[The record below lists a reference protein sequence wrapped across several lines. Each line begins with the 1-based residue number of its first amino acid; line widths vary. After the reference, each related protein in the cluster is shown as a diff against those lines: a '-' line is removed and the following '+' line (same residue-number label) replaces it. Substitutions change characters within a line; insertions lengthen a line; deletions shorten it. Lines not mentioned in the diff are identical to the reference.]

1 MSKYYVVSGDIL
13 PDVLEQVM
21 QARILLQSGKAKR
34 ISEAVKMVG
43 ISRGTYYKYKD
54 AVFSFNA
61 DNAEQSNRKAIISM
75 ILRNEKGTLSKVLSL
90 VSVKQVNVLAI
101 NQTIPI
107 NGIANVALTLDISDL
122 EISIQSLVSLI
133 EAMPMVEKADLV
145 AVE

>member
-13 PDVLEQVM
+13 PDALEQVM

-54 AVFSFNA
+54 AVFSF
-61 DNAEQSNRKAIISM
+61 NAEQSNRKAIISM

>member
-21 QARILLQSGKAKR
+21 QARILLLSGKAKR

-54 AVFSFNA
+54 AVFSF
-61 DNAEQSNRKAIISM
+61 NAEQSNRKAIISM

>member
-54 AVFSFNA
+54 AVFSFNT
-61 DNAEQSNRKAIISM
+61 EQSNRKAIISL

>member
-61 DNAEQSNRKAIISM
+61 EQSNRKAIISL

-122 EISIQSLVSLI
+122 EISIQSLVGLI
-133 EAMPMVEKADLV
+133 ESMPMVEKADLV

>member
-43 ISRGTYYKYKD
+43 ITRGTYYKYKD
-54 AVFSFNA
+54 AVFSF
-61 DNAEQSNRKAIISM
+61 NAEQSNRKAIISM

>member
-54 AVFSFNA
+54 AVFSF
-61 DNAEQSNRKAIISM
+61 NAEQSNRKAIISM

-122 EISIQSLVSLI
+122 EIGIQSLVSLI
-133 EAMPMVEKADLV
+133 EAMPMVEKVDLV

>member
-34 ISEAVKMVG
+34 ISEDVKMVG

-54 AVFSFNA
+54 AVFSF
-61 DNAEQSNRKAIISM
+61 NAEQSNRKAIISM

-90 VSVKQVNVLAI
+90 VSVKQVNLLAI

>member
-61 DNAEQSNRKAIISM
+61 EQSNRKAIISM

-107 NGIANVALTLDISDL
+107 NGMANVALTLDISDL

>member
-61 DNAEQSNRKAIISM
+61 EQSNRKAIISM

-107 NGIANVALTLDISDL
+107 NGIANVALTLGISDL

>member
-1 MSKYYVVSGDIL
+1 MSKYYVVSDDIL

-54 AVFSFNA
+54 AVFSF
-61 DNAEQSNRKAIISM
+61 NAEQSNRKAIISM

>member
-54 AVFSFNA
+54 AVFSF
-61 DNAEQSNRKAIISM
+61 NAEQSNRKAIISM

-133 EAMPMVEKADLV
+133 EDMPMVEKADLV

>member
-61 DNAEQSNRKAIISM
+61 EQSNRKAIISM

-107 NGIANVALTLDISDL
+107 NGIANVALSLDISDL

>member
-1 MSKYYVVSGDIL
+1 MSKYYVVSGDIV

-54 AVFSFNA
+54 AVFSF
-61 DNAEQSNRKAIISM
+61 NAEQSNRKAIISM

>member
-1 MSKYYVVSGDIL
+1 MSKFYVVSSDIL

-61 DNAEQSNRKAIISM
+61 EESNRKAIISM
-75 ILRNEKGTLSKVLSL
+75 ILRNEKGALSKVLSL

-107 NGIANVALTLDISDL
+107 NGIANVALTLDISEL
-122 EISIQSLVSLI
+122 EISIQSLLSLI
-133 EAMPMVEKADLV
+133 ESMPMVEKADLV

>member
-54 AVFSFNA
+54 AVFSF
-61 DNAEQSNRKAIISM
+61 NAEQSNRKAIISM

-133 EAMPMVEKADLV
+133 EAMPMVEKSDLV

>member
-61 DNAEQSNRKAIISM
+61 EQSNRKAIISM

-90 VSVKQVNVLAI
+90 VSVKQGNVLAI

>member
-54 AVFSFNA
+54 AVFSF
-61 DNAEQSNRKAIISM
+61 NAEQSNRKAIISM

-122 EISIQSLVSLI
+122 EISIQSLVSLL

>member
-54 AVFSFNA
+54 AVFSF
-61 DNAEQSNRKAIISM
+61 NAEQSNRKAIISM

-122 EISIQSLVSLI
+122 EIGIQSLVSLI
-133 EAMPMVEKADLV
+133 EAMPMVEKADLI

>member
-61 DNAEQSNRKAIISM
+61 EQSNRKAIISM

-90 VSVKQVNVLAI
+90 VSVTQVNVLAI

>member
-54 AVFSFNA
+54 AVFSF
-61 DNAEQSNRKAIISM
+61 NAEQSNRKAIISM

-133 EAMPMVEKADLV
+133 EAMHMVEKADLV

>member
-61 DNAEQSNRKAIISM
+61 EQSNRKAIISM

-107 NGIANVALTLDISDL
+107 NGIANVALTLDLSDL
-122 EISIQSLVSLI
+122 EISIQSLVGLI
-133 EAMPMVEKADLV
+133 EPMPMVEKADLV

>member
-61 DNAEQSNRKAIISM
+61 EQSNRKAIISM

-90 VSVKQVNVLAI
+90 VSVKQVNILAI

>member
-61 DNAEQSNRKAIISM
+61 EQSNRKAIISM

-90 VSVKQVNVLAI
+90 VSVKQANVLAI

>member
-43 ISRGTYYKYKD
+43 ISRGTYYKYKN
-54 AVFSFNA
+54 AVFSF
-61 DNAEQSNRKAIISM
+61 NAEQSNRKAIISM

>member
-21 QARILLQSGKAKR
+21 QARILLQSGRAKR

-54 AVFSFNA
+54 AVFSF
-61 DNAEQSNRKAIISM
+61 NAEQSNRKAIISM

>member
-34 ISEAVKMVG
+34 ISEAVTMVG

-54 AVFSFNA
+54 AVFSF
-61 DNAEQSNRKAIISM
+61 NAEQSNRKAIISM

>member
-54 AVFSFNA
+54 AVFSF
-61 DNAEQSNRKAIISM
+61 NAEQSNRKAIISM

-122 EISIQSLVSLI
+122 EIGIQSLVSLI
-133 EAMPMVEKADLV
+133 GLCQW
-145 AVE
+145 

>member
-54 AVFSFNA
+54 DVFSF
-61 DNAEQSNRKAIISM
+61 NAEQSNRKAIISM

>member
-61 DNAEQSNRKAIISM
+61 EQSNRKAIISM

-90 VSVKQVNVLAI
+90 VTVKQVNVLAI

>member
-61 DNAEQSNRKAIISM
+61 EQSNRKAIISM

-107 NGIANVALTLDISDL
+107 NGIANIALTLDISDL

>member
-1 MSKYYVVSGDIL
+1 MSGDIL

-54 AVFSFNA
+54 AVFSF
-61 DNAEQSNRKAIISM
+61 NAEQSNRKAIISM

>member
-54 AVFSFNA
+54 AVVSF
-61 DNAEQSNRKAIISM
+61 NAEQSNRKAIISM

>member
-54 AVFSFNA
+54 AVFFFIS
-61 DNAEQSNRKAIISM
+61 EQSNRKAIISM

>member
-43 ISRGTYYKYKD
+43 ISRCTYYKYKD
-54 AVFSFNA
+54 AVFSF
-61 DNAEQSNRKAIISM
+61 NAEQSNRKAIISM

>member
-54 AVFSFNA
+54 AVFSF
-61 DNAEQSNRKAIISM
+61 NAEQSNRKAIISM

-122 EISIQSLVSLI
+122 EMSIQSLVSLI

>member
-61 DNAEQSNRKAIISM
+61 EQSNRKAIISM

-122 EISIQSLVSLI
+122 GISIQSLVSLI

>member
-1 MSKYYVVSGDIL
+1 MSKFYVVSSDIL

-21 QARILLQSGKAKR
+21 QARTLLQSGKAKR

-61 DNAEQSNRKAIISM
+61 DQSNRKAIISM
-75 ILRNEKGTLSKVLSL
+75 ILRNEKGALSKVLSL
-90 VSVKQVNVLAI
+90 VSGKQVNVLAI

-107 NGIANVALTLDISDL
+107 NGIANVALTLDISEL
-122 EISIQSLVSLI
+122 EISVQSLLSLI
-133 EAMPMVEKADLV
+133 ESMPMVEKADLV

>member
-1 MSKYYVVSGDIL
+1 MSKFYVVSSDIL

-21 QARILLQSGKAKR
+21 QARTLLQSGKAKR

-61 DNAEQSNRKAIISM
+61 DQSNRKAIISM
-75 ILRNEKGTLSKVLSL
+75 ILRNEKGALSKVLSL

-107 NGIANVALTLDISDL
+107 NGIANVALTLDISEL
-122 EISIQSLVSLI
+122 EISVQSLLSLI
-133 EAMPMVEKADLV
+133 ESMPMVEKADLV